1 MAESVDA
8 LVSNTSGATHPGS
21 TPGLGTKGLKAIL
34 CEWLFAGDFCLQGRF
49 LCAGA
54 ECRRGIPK
62 QKIQNHMMKEVLA
75 KVVLLTAL
83 GAVFSESCGQDAHEI
98 AARNGAV
105 S

>member
-34 CEWLFAGDFCLQGRF
+34 CEWLFAGDFCLQGGF

-62 QKIQNHMMKEVLA
+62 QKIQNHMMKEALA
-75 KVVLLTAL
+75 KMVLLTAL
-83 GAVFSESCGQDAHEI
+83 AAVLSEICGQDAHEI